1 LGEIERRSQALLA
14 KGGAARFVDKGDDSK
29 EVVRLIER
37 VQEAIGQYQVSE
49 YSVVISGTVDTEEQI
64 SQQQA
69 IYDRITDLTV
79 RGSLA
84 CFSLLQ

>member
-1 LGEIERRSQALLA
+1 M
-14 KGGAARFVDKGDDSK
+14 DKGDDSK
-29 EVVRLIER
+29 EVVGLIER

-49 YSVVISGTVDTEEQI
+49 YGVVVSRTIDTEEQI

-69 IYDRITDLTV
+69 IYDQITNLTV

-84 CFSLLQ
+84 CFSLFNDD